1 MVLSMVPFYMVLPV
15 GPLYGPS
22 LWVPSI
28 WSSKRVLPVGP
39 LYGSLYSSP
48 LWGPPS
54 GSFLCF
60 SLWFL
65 WGVRYEVLHGGSFR
79 RTFCVMLRSFY
90 VVSMVSLRLSLG
102 GLYDASKPRPPPF
115 KPRPLLSA
123 HLSSSKPRP
132 FRCRRGRR
140 EKRGAKMAAA
150 PAAPRGGGGHNGAR

>member
-1 MVLSMVPFYMVLPV
+1 MGFLWGPLYGSSLWFLSIGSSQWVLSMGLFYMVRPV
-15 GPLYGPS
+15 GPLYGSSLWSS
-22 LWVPSI
+22 LWVPST

-115 KPRPLLSA
+115 KPRP
-123 HLSSSKPRP
+123 PQRP
-132 FRCRRGRR
+132 PLFL
-140 EKRGAKMAAA
+140 
-150 PAAPRGGGGHNGAR
+150 